1 MADYKEGVDYVVVDK
16 GGYKTRRFLSRAEK
30 AQKNTAPAKAAPP
43 AKAAAAKPSKPA
55 VAKGGIASSPRPKAN
70 PTNQSTASSP
80 RPKANPALA
89 ARPAVSNTPPT
100 VNSTAPKMP
109 NPPMQG
115 GSLKTSTP
123 SIGSSPRPKANPA
136 LAAKPMPAR
145 PISKT
150 PGARPAGEGK
160 KLTPES
166 MAYLARNTKGTK

>member
-1 MADYKEGVDYVVVDK
+1 M
-16 GGYKTRRFLSRAEK
+16 AEK
-30 AQKNTAPAKAAPP
+30 KPGFSTAFADARKKLGAGKTFTYNGKSYSTNRADD
-43 AKAAAAKPSKPA
+43 KP
-55 VAKGGIASSPRPKAN
+55 AKGGVASSPRPKAN
-70 PTNQSTASSP
+70 P
-80 RPKANPALA
+80 
-89 ARPAVSNTPPT
+89 SNTPPA

-123 SIGSSPRPKANPA
+123 SIGSSPRPKENPALAAKPMPARPISKTPTPSIGSSPRPKENPA